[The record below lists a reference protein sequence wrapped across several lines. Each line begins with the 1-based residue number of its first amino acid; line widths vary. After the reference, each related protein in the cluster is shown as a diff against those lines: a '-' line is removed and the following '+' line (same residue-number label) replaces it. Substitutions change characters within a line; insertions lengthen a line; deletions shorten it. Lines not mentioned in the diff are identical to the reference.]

1 MMGRVLEIG
10 CQNLQYRKLNYL
22 CREKFQKKIKLNCIN
37 MAKGKGL
44 KNYVVVLGGGGEL
57 IFTVVTR
64 KGMDGIKNN
73 DNKLRDVVYGQP
85 HANLLK

>member
-1 MMGRVLEIG
+1 
-10 CQNLQYRKLNYL
+10 
-22 CREKFQKKIKLNCIN
+22 